1 MDQLP
6 NRVAKRPRLGS
17 ETALGTDKRVAPDR
31 LLSIRDVAEWLQV
44 PVQTLYRWRYLGE
57 GPPTLKM
64 GKHLRYRAAD
74 IEAWLE
80 TCR

>member
-1 MDQLP
+1 MEESP
-6 NRVAKRPRLGS
+6 KRVG
-17 ETALGTDKRVAPDR
+17 KRVAGEGTGGTGSTVRPDR

-57 GPPTLKM
+57 GPLTLKM
-64 GKHLRYRAAD
+64 GKHLRYRAGD
-74 IEAWLE
+74 VEAWLE